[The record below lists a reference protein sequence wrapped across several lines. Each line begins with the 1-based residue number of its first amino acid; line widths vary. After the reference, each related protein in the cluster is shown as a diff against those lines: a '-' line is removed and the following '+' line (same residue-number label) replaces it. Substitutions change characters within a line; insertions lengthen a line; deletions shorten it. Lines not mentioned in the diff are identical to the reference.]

1 MDLKLDLIEHDLTL
15 VNGDLQLVDGGNWVQ
30 QSIKQNLQTLLG
42 EWFLNTAVGLPWFDE
57 ILQKGTSQNRV
68 QQLLIRE
75 IVNTNGVEK
84 LNALN
89 VNVDNRTRQARV
101 TFEAQALGTVITG
114 NEVFG

>member
-1 MDLKLDLIEHDLTL
+1 MDLLLDRTSHDLTIT
-15 VNGDLQLVDGGNWVQ
+15 NGDLSLVDGGNWVQ

-75 IVNTNGVEK
+75 IINTNGVEK
-84 LNALN
+84 LNYLN
-89 VNVDNRTRQARV
+89 LDLDPSTRLARV
-101 TFEAQALGTVITG
+101 DFEVQALGTVLTG